1 MLNTVCV
8 GVEYKRVFEQ
18 VSSTPHHLTTFVPN
32 IYTQYTYMY
41 WATPPYVLGACTQY
55 MLLFNTYIFKKC
67 HPIHMCSVAQYI
79 YSVTQDACNARTTN
93 LPERIINDLR
103 LHLSWDMGLRTFSW
117 SREAI
122 GTRIIYR
129 FKELGTFLFMKH
141 VIINENNS
149 KNK

>member
-1 MLNTVCV
+1 MSAYIPKSV
-8 GVEYKRVFEQ
+8 
-18 VSSTPHHLTTFVPN
+18 LTN
-32 IYTQYTYMY
+32 
-41 WATPPYVLGACTQY
+41 
-55 MLLFNTYIFKKC
+55 LFHTSVVYHRRRLRDIFIKHYNPFK
-67 HPIHMCSVAQYI
+67 
-79 YSVTQDACNARTTN
+79 TDAVWTTN

-129 FKELGTFLFMKH
+129 FKELGIFLFMKH